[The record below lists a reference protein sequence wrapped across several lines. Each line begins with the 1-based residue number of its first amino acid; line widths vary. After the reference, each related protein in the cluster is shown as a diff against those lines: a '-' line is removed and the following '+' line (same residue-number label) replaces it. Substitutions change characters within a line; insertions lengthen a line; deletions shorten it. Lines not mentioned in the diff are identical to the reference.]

1 MAIIG
6 VHAGRPALPLRSL
19 LKVSTAQMV
28 ALYSY
33 FEQNDRDRNVPDPK
47 DRDRNVPE
55 PNNRDQ
61 NDLDPKRGIYWK
73 HKPLGGHKSMSSTG
87 HKYPS

>member
-61 NDLDPKRGIYWK
+61 NDLDPKKGYILETQTFGWTQEHEQYW
-73 HKPLGGHKSMSSTG
+73 P
-87 HKYPS
+87 